1 MKAPNAYGLYDMHGN
16 VWEWCRD
23 QYVNYPGDDSDA
35 GDRYGYRTIR
45 GGNWYVDSG
54 ECRSANRCCLPPS
67 SHGNMLGFRVMR
79 RIK

>member
-1 MKAPNAYGLYDMHGN
+1 MDKNEMGFYDMGGN

-23 QYVNYPGDDSDA
+23 LYVNYPGDDSDA
-35 GDRYGYRTIR
+35 GDRYTYRTIR

-67 SHGNMLGFRVMR
+67 SPGNMLGFRVMR